1 MDTQMRLEKKNHLI
15 VLLPVNKANDIELA
29 HTIHWTAFQ
38 KNCDVVYLTVEDSND
53 GSLALSRDMA
63 TMKAVTAGNWLNVQW
78 IRASSTD
85 WLARLEEI
93 YQPEDEILCD
103 EKQTLDHGLLSK
115 VKLHS
120 LESETTAD
128 DLHLDAGFYPTRAAE
143 RKKGIPGFLSLMGFL
158 AIIALFTW
166 LQIQVDGAVQGTLGT
181 TIALL
186 VLCVEFGA
194 IWVWNNITMT

>member
-1 MDTQMRLEKKNHLI
+1 MDTQMGLEKKNHLI
-15 VLLPVNKANDIELA
+15 VLLPVSKANDIELA

-78 IRASSTD
+78 IQASPTD

-93 YQPEDEILCD
+93 YQPEDEILCN
-103 EKQTLDHGLLSK
+103 EEQTIDHGLLRE
-115 VKLHS
+115 VKLNRFVIES
-120 LESETTAD
+120 SAADMDLESN
-128 DLHLDAGFYPTRAAE
+128 FYPTRE
-143 RKKGIPGFLSLMGFL
+143 EKRKKGIPEFLSLMGFL

-166 LQIQVDGAVQGTLGT
+166 LQIQMDGAVQGTLGT

-194 IWVWNNITMT
+194 IWVWNNITLA